1 MVVGITGKYCAGKS
15 TVASAIEQHGFLQ
28 IEVDHLGHEAL
39 ELSRE
44 AVAARFGPEVTGP
57 DGRIDRQA
65 LGTVVFRD
73 SVALRDL
80 EAIVH
85 PQMVEMVEAIIAQ
98 NKEQDIIV
106 NAALLYR
113 MKLERLCDLIVW
125 VDAPLIVRLYRAMKR
140 DRIGLLAV
148 FGRMKNQS
156 DVVRGAAQH
165 STQDVDIMRVMNACG
180 RRRLAQN
187 VNRLLRRIHPAR
199 HE

>member
-44 AVAARFGPEVTGP
+44 TVAARFGPEVTGP